1 MLMSMV
7 TLDKRLHSLGSQ
19 NTLEMKLN
27 PLKFF
32 SKGLR
37 SISFYSVSVPYWIFP
52 FQAT

>member
-1 MLMSMV
+1 MGMV

-19 NTLEMKLN
+19 NTFEIKLN
-27 PLKFF
+27 SLKFF

-37 SISFYSVSVPYWIFP
+37 GDSFYSVSVLYWIFP

>member
-7 TLDKRLHSLGSQ
+7 TLDKRLHSLGSR